1 MIYFTAIIDATLDC
15 SCLKDCNDVQYS
27 KQSSNTM
34 FWFHN
39 SRVSWT
45 LMQTKVTYKRELIH
59 GFVEALVSTGANLS
73 LCLGM
78 SFLTFVEIFFFFYL
92 RFKLWVK
99 RKFSKI
105 RWGSFSRQRN

>member
-1 MIYFTAIIDATLDC
+1 MHLPPPAIIEATLDC
-15 SCLKDCNDVQYS
+15 SCLKDCNEIQYS

-45 LMQTKVTYKRELIH
+45 LMQTKVTFKRELIH

-78 SFLTFVEIFFFFYL
+78 SALTFVEIFFFVYL
-92 RFKLWVK
+92 RMKLWVK
-99 RKFSKI
+99 RKI
-105 RWGSFSRQRN
+105 SRIQWRRLSWH